1 MKELSKVHL
10 KAEMRTSFATALL
23 LGAMSVFAEKCPL
36 PGEWT
41 LDLEMSDEFNAE
53 GLDKEKW
60 WDYAPRFPGRP
71 ETYRT
76 LAKNVAQSGGDLLL
90 TVDKVPDEEI
100 PYEARMDGMKGYT
113 CAMVKSKKKVMHG
126 YFEARIKANPCA
138 VRNAFWLYDPH
149 SDNLAKKY
157 SPGDVSEEI
166 DIMELV
172 GRNQPE
178 DSDRPYGISL
188 FTHHYLTPYYEG
200 ICNKSNVP
208 LGFHKKLPFCP
219 SDDYHVYGLLWAAD
233 ELVWY
238 VDNVEYARM
247 TNRGG
252 CLGGCHRPLH
262 VVFDNEVC
270 DWLTAKVTGL
280 DPKTLPAVQKI
291 DWFRHWIKKPN

>member
-1 MKELSKVHL
+1 MK
-10 KAEMRTSFATALL
+10 RLL
-23 LGAMSVFAEKCPL
+23 VTGRWMTVAAVILMGSLGVSAEKCPL

-41 LDLEMSDEFNAE
+41 LDLEVSDEFNAE

-60 WDYAPRFPGRP
+60 WDYAPHFPGRP
-71 ETYRT
+71 GTYRT

-90 TVDKVPDEEI
+90 RVDKVPDGEI

-113 CAMVKSKKKVMHG
+113 CATVKSKKKVMHG

-166 DIMELV
+166 DIMEVV
-172 GRNQPE
+172 GLNQPE
-178 DSDRPYGISL
+178 DLDRPYVVSL
-188 FTHHYLTPYYEG
+188 YTHHYLTPYYEG
-200 ICNKSNVP
+200 VCNRNNVP
-208 LGFHKKLPFCP
+208 LGFLKELPFCP
-219 SDDYHVYGLLWAAD
+219 SEDYHVYGLLWTES

-247 TNRGG
+247 TTKSYGNGG
-252 CLGGCHRPLH
+252 FRRPLH

-270 DWLTAKVTGL
+270 GWGTAKVDGL

-291 DWFRHWIKKPN
+291 DWFRRWIRD

>member
-1 MKELSKVHL
+1 MKSERCMKL
-10 KAEMRTSFATALL
+10 ATALL
-23 LGAMSVFAEKCPL
+23 LGALSVSAAKCPL

-41 LDLEMSDEFNAE
+41 LDLEVSDEFNAE
-53 GLDKEKW
+53 SLDKSKW

-71 ETYRT
+71 GVYRT

-90 TVDKVPDEEI
+90 TVDKVSDAEI

-113 CAMVKSKKKVMHG
+113 CATVKSKKKVMYG
-126 YFEARIKANPCA
+126 YFEARVKANPCA

-149 SDNLAKKY
+149 SDRLAKKY
-157 SPGDVSEEI
+157 SPGEVSEEI

-178 DSDRPYGISL
+178 DAGKPYVISL
-188 FTHHYLTPYYEG
+188 YTHHYLTPYYEG
-200 ICNKSNVP
+200 ICNASNVP
-208 LGFHKKLPFCP
+208 LGFHKELPFCP
-219 SDDYHVYGLLWAAD
+219 SDNYHVYGLLWTAD

-247 TNRGG
+247 TNEAYS
-252 CLGGCHRPLH
+252 LGGFRRPLH

-270 DWLTAKVTGL
+270 NWGAAKVDGL

-291 DWFRHWIKKPN
+291 DWFRRWVPSKTP

>member
-1 MKELSKVHL
+1 MKSERCMKL
-10 KAEMRTSFATALL
+10 ATALL
-23 LGAMSVFAEKCPL
+23 WGALSVSAAKCPL

-41 LDLEMSDEFNAE
+41 LDLEVSDEFNAE
-53 GLDKEKW
+53 SLDKSKW

-71 ETYRT
+71 GVYRT

-90 TVDKVPDEEI
+90 TVDKVSDAEI

-113 CAMVKSKKKVMHG
+113 CATVKSKKKVMYG
-126 YFEARIKANPCA
+126 YFEARVKANPCA

-149 SDNLAKKY
+149 SDRLAKKY
-157 SPGDVSEEI
+157 SPGEVSEEI

-178 DSDRPYGISL
+178 DAGKPYVISL
-188 FTHHYLTPYYEG
+188 YTHHYLTPYYEG
-200 ICNKSNVP
+200 ICNASNVP
-208 LGFHKKLPFCP
+208 LGFHKELPFCP
-219 SDDYHVYGLLWAAD
+219 SDDYHVYGLLWTAD

-247 TNRGG
+247 TNEAYS
-252 CLGGCHRPLH
+252 LGGFRRPLH

-270 DWLTAKVTGL
+270 NWGAAKVDGL

-291 DWFRHWIKKPN
+291 DWFRRWVPSKTP